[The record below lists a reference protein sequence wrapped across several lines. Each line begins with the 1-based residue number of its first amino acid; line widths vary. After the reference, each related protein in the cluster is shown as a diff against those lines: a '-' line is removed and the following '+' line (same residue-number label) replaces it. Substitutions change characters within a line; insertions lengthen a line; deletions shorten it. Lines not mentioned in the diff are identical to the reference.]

1 MSCSDCRY
9 LALIIVS
16 GSNKSVK
23 YLTYWYLFVVIFHWP
38 NAKRKLE
45 SYFFYPHCLLIYMM
59 IGRYHVNMK
68 AYYLN
73 QFAIE
78 S

>member
-1 MSCSDCRY
+1 MLR
-9 LALIIVS
+9 LQVS
-16 GSNKSVK
+16 GIDNCFRLNLSVK
-23 YLTYWYLFVVIFHWP
+23 YLTYFHLFVVIFQWFGVKT
-38 NAKRKLE
+38 NLREL
-45 SYFFYPHCLLIYMM
+45 FFYPHCLLIYMM